1 MSRKNWRVNAM
12 GMLTKVL
19 AFMSIVMFGG
29 IISIAVAQG
38 LPKQA
43 VLPLSLAEKA
53 AVAALDKC
61 AAGGYKVSVAVVDRS
76 GNLKVLLRDDG
87 AGPHTVDSS
96 SRKAYTSASLR
107 RPTEHLAQ
115 LLTKFPSI
123 QGLRD
128 MNEKILILGGG
139 LPIEIQGE
147 VVGAIGVSGAPGAH
161 FDEGCAM
168 AGVQAIGGEM
178 KGNTAP

>member
-1 MSRKNWRVNAM
+1 MTDMRWKFSPTSLHRKLVFILVT
-12 GMLTKVL
+12 LT
-19 AFMSIVMFGG
+19 FGG
-29 IISIAVAQG
+29 MPIVGSAQG
-38 LPKQA
+38 LPKQS
-43 VLPLSLAEKA
+43 VLPLAVAEKA

-61 AAGGYKVSVAVVDRS
+61 VQDGYKVSVAVVDRS

-96 SRKAYTSASLR
+96 SRKAYTSASLQ

-115 LLTKFPSI
+115 LIMKFPSI
-123 QGLRD
+123 EGLRD

-139 LPIEIQGE
+139 LPIQIQGE
-147 VVGAIGVSGAPGAH
+147 VVGGIGVGGAPGAYL
-161 FDEGCAM
+161 DEACAT

-178 KGNTAP
+178 KGKPVQ

>member
-1 MSRKNWRVNAM
+1 MPVTVFTLSVIVTLG
-12 GMLTKVL
+12 GMISL
-19 AFMSIVMFGG
+19 AS
-29 IISIAVAQG
+29 AQG
-38 LPKQA
+38 LPKQS
-43 VLPLSLAEKA
+43 VLPLALAEKA
-53 AVAALDKC
+53 AVAAMEKC
-61 AAGGYKVSVAVVDRS
+61 VSGGYRVSVAVVDQG
-76 GNLKVLLRDDG
+76 GNLKILLRDDG

-96 SRKAYTSASLR
+96 LRKAYTSASLR

-115 LLTKFPSI
+115 LMVKFPSI

-147 VVGAIGVSGAPGAH
+147 VVGGLGVGGAPGAH
-161 FDEGCAM
+161 LDEACAT

-178 KGNTAP
+178 KGATAP

>member
-1 MSRKNWRVNAM
+1 MNSKKWRLGATDIM
-12 GMLTKVL
+12 VL
-19 AFMSIVMFGG
+19 ALTAVITLGG
-29 IISIAVAQG
+29 MTSLVSAQG
-38 LPKQA
+38 LPKQS
-43 VLPLSLAEKA
+43 VLPLALAEKA
-53 AVAALDKC
+53 AVAAMDKC
-61 AAGGYKVSVAVVDRS
+61 VAGGYKVSVAVVDQ
-76 GNLKVLLRDDG
+76 GGHVKVLLRDDG

-115 LLTKFPSI
+115 LMVKFPSI

-128 MNEKILILGGG
+128 MNDKILILGGG

-147 VVGAIGVSGAPGAH
+147 VVGAIGVGGAPGAH
-161 FDEGCAM
+161 LDEACAT

-178 KGNTAP
+178 KGIQAP

>member
-1 MSRKNWRVNAM
+1 MNSKKWRVNAM
-12 GMLTKVL
+12 GMLAKVL
-19 AFMSIVMFGG
+19 ALTSIVTFGG
-29 IISIAVAQG
+29 IISIVVAQG
-38 LPKQA
+38 LPQQA

-61 AAGGYKVSVAVVDRS
+61 VAGGYKVSVAVVDRS
-76 GNLKVLLRDDG
+76 GNLKVLLRADG

-107 RPTEHLAQ
+107 RPTEQLAQ

-147 VVGAIGVSGAPGAH
+147 VVGGIGVGGAPGAH
-161 FDEGCAM
+161 LDEGCAT

>member
-1 MSRKNWRVNAM
+1 MNRKRWRLGATGLYVFALTAGLILG
-12 GMLTKVL
+12 GMITTL
-19 AFMSIVMFGG
+19 AS
-29 IISIAVAQG
+29 AQG
-38 LPKQA
+38 LPKQG
-43 VLPLSLAEKA
+43 VLPLALAEKA

-61 AAGGYKVSVAVVDRS
+61 AAGGYKVSVAVVDRG
-76 GNLKVLLRDDG
+76 GNLKVLLRDDD

-115 LLTKFPSI
+115 LMVKFPSI

-147 VVGAIGVSGAPGAH
+147 VVGGLGVGGAPGAH
-161 FDEGCAM
+161 LDEACAT

-178 KGNTAP
+178 KGAPGP

>member
-1 MSRKNWRVNAM
+1 MNRKKWRVNAM
-12 GMLTKVL
+12 GMLVKVL
-19 AFMSIVMFGG
+19 ALTSIMTLGG

-38 LPKQA
+38 LPQQS

-61 AAGGYKVSVAVVDRS
+61 AAGGHKVSVAVVDRS
-76 GNLKVLLRDDG
+76 GNLIVLLRDDG

-147 VVGAIGVSGAPGAH
+147 VVGGIGVGGAPGAH
-161 FDEGCAM
+161 LDEGCAT
-168 AGVQAIGGEM
+168 AGVRAIGGEM
-178 KGNTAP
+178 KGNSAP

>member
-1 MSRKNWRVNAM
+1 MNNKRRRVKSDRIYTTIL
-12 GMLTKVL
+12 MLPS
-19 AFMSIVMFGG
+19 FMLLGG
-29 IISIAVAQG
+29 IISLAGAQG

-43 VLPLSLAEKA
+43 VLPLALAEKA
-53 AVAALDKC
+53 AVAALEKC
-61 AAGGYKVSVAVVDRS
+61 SSGGFKVSVAVVDQG
-76 GNLKVLLRDDG
+76 GNLKVQLRDDG

-96 SRKAYTSASLR
+96 LRKAYTSASLR

-115 LLTKFPSI
+115 LMVKFPSI

-128 MNEKILILGGG
+128 MNDKILILGGG

-147 VVGAIGVSGAPGAH
+147 VVGGIGVGGAPGAH
-161 FDEGCAM
+161 LDEGCAT

-178 KGNTAP
+178 KGVQGP